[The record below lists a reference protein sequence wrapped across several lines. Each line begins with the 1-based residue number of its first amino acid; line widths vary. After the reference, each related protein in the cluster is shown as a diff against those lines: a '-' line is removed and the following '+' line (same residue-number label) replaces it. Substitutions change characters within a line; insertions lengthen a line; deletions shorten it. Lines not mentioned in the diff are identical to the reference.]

1 MTNKLS
7 RDKIDSFYRQ
17 IYDPLFEPETSLSSN
32 FCASDQGKIFFP
44 EQVQNLGSI
53 REPFVELKV
62 QVYNTAAK
70 DADID
75 SVRVTAERGDFD
87 KLNLPGFTVP
97 ALDYYTF
104 THRIQADTLLPDF
117 YVLLVTFFARGENSE
132 KLRVYFSIPT
142 IPAQINEPDDADQV
156 KDEVIESDR
165 SDKAVIVN
173 AKSDNIRIT
182 LPRGN
187 AVGIFNAS
195 SGYRDSR
202 YLLASF
208 EDSSEV
214 VIPPSGEHFSSKS
227 ASFIRSPF
235 RLHDDKGR
243 AVNTLT
249 GCEVVLDRDLNIYFK
264 KSSVESFYKFYIMGY
279 SRELQ
284 IHRKSNQLKIHQI
297 TQVAKR
303 KHLLVFSRAFSG
315 DAFIIIKDKAKTV
328 RIDIEFEDD
337 IQPVKV
343 LDVSTVVEGAISGD
357 PDTIQLAVPLRLE
370 GIGRL
375 GVDVNEN
382 QIRHRGEI
390 TSKLIDPWDYT
401 YDLTVPVSL
410 FDLNGN
416 LNLSL
421 GFTGEDGASAR
432 FDVLCKLESK
442 SRLFLDSQIG
452 PIILSYGVIQE
463 KHVTVNLPP
472 GEELTGCEIKPT
484 GSEGEGT
491 VIPLQNERVFVRFN
505 EIMEYSFFENFLVLR
520 FSCFSPPD
528 EYLSK
533 LDLSVTMQTNISSYV
548 ESLSVLIF
556 YYEGKSKFLV
566 EQNDTDTIL
575 KCNNIGE
582 EQLIIYRVCAHSGN
596 VCVDHLTG
604 DAVFPVKIE
613 ANESKS
619 FTILGT
625 DKIKDPVEL
634 SVFYNNPTPKI
645 INLEA

>member
-1 MTNKLS
+1 MKKYLD
-7 RDKIDSFYRQ
+7 RAKIESIHGELYNPFSGPDSELR
-17 IYDPLFEPETSLSSN
+17 SN
-32 FCASDQGKIFFP
+32 YCISDQGKIFLL
-44 EQVQNLGSI
+44 EHVQNLGI
-53 REPFVELKV
+53 IKDNYVELKV
-62 QVYNTAAK
+62 QIYNTSTN
-70 DADID
+70 DAVIE
-75 SVRVTAERGDFD
+75 SVRVSYERGPLDTLYLPEFLIPP
-87 KLNLPGFTVP
+87 LNYHNFS
-97 ALDYYTF
+97 
-104 THRIQADTLLPDF
+104 HRIPAISLPPDF
-117 YVLLVTFFARGENSE
+117 YILILSFFVRGENSE
-132 KLRVYFSIPT
+132 KLKIYFSVPT
-142 IPAQINEPDDADQV
+142 IQAQINEPYDADQV
-156 KDEVIESDR
+156 KDDVIESDR

-187 AVGIFNAS
+187 AVGVFNAS

-208 EDSSEV
+208 DDSSEV
-214 VIPPSGEHFSSKS
+214 MIPPSGEHFSLKS

-264 KSSVESFYKFYIMGY
+264 KISAISSYKFYIMGY
-279 SRELQ
+279 SHELQ

-303 KHLLVFSRAFSG
+303 KHLLVFSRTFSG
-315 DAFIIIKDKAKTV
+315 DAFILIKDKAKTV

-337 IQPVKV
+337 IQPVRV
-343 LDVSTVVEGAISGD
+343 LDVSTVVEEAISGD

-382 QIRHRGEI
+382 LVRHRGKI

-421 GFTGEDGASAR
+421 GFTEEDGASAR
-432 FDVLCKLESK
+432 FDVLCKYESK

-463 KHVTVNLPP
+463 KHVKINLLP
-472 GEELTGCEIKPT
+472 GEEITGCEIKLT
-484 GSEGEGT
+484 GTQVNGT
-491 VIPLQNERVFVRFN
+491 ITPVQNDRAFIRLN
-505 EIMEYSFFENFLVLR
+505 EIMEYSYFENFLVLR

-533 LDLSVTMQTNISSYV
+533 LDLSVTMQTNTSKYT

-566 EQNDTDTIL
+566 KQNDTDTIL
-575 KCNNIGE
+575 KCSNIGE
-582 EQLIIYRVCAHSGN
+582 EQLIIYRVCAHHRN
-596 VCVDHLTG
+596 VYVDHLSG
-604 DAVFPVKIE
+604 DTVFPVKIE
-613 ANESKS
+613 AYESKS

-645 INLEA
+645 IKLEA